1 MTWRRAVRGFLTISS
16 VLFATPFEGGAQPK
30 SPDGGGPPKGEAVY
44 RNLCASCHGRYGR
57 GDGPAAADLAVPLPD
72 FTDSALLA
80 NRSDEE
86 IEKRLRA
93 NASHTPMAP
102 AAALRE
108 GAFLD
113 AIAYVRTLSVP
124 GKHVSLLAGRDIYN
138 GSCWVCHG
146 PEGNGKGPA
155 ARNVSP
161 PPRDF
166 TSPEFRI
173 EGREDEVARVIT
185 EGAAAAIHGSA
196 YMPEWGTRLSPQ
208 QIRDVMEYLKTFRR
222 PGS

>member
-1 MTWRRAVRGFLTISS
+1 MTWRRAFRGCLAISS
-16 VLFATPFEGGAQPK
+16 VLLATPFAGSAQPA
-30 SPDGGGPPKGEAVY
+30 SPDGERAARGESVY

-86 IEKRLRA
+86 VEKRLRA
-93 NASHTPMAP
+93 QASHTPMAP
-102 AAALRE
+102 ATALQE
-108 GAFLD
+108 GAFRD
-113 AIAYVRTLSVP
+113 AIAYVRTLAVP

-185 EGAAAAIHGSA
+185 QGAAAAIHGSA

-208 QIRDVMEYLKTFRR
+208 QIRDVIEYLKTFH
-222 PGS
+222 PAGP

>member
-1 MTWRRAVRGFLTISS
+1 MTWRGAVRGLLAISS
-16 VLFATPFEGGAQPK
+16 VLFATPFAGGAQPA
-30 SPDGGGPPKGEAVY
+30 SPDGGGPPRGEALY

-57 GDGPAAADLAVPLPD
+57 GDGPAAGDLAVALPD

-80 NRSDEE
+80 GRSDDEVE
-86 IEKRLRA
+86 RRLRA

-102 AAALRE
+102 ATALQE
-108 GAFLD
+108 GAFRD
-113 AIAYVRTLSVP
+113 AIAYVRTLAVP

-146 PEGNGKGPA
+146 PEGDGKGPA

-166 TSPEFRI
+166 TSPAFRI

-208 QIRDVMEYLKTFRR
+208 QIRDVIEYLKTFHR

>member
-1 MTWRRAVRGFLTISS
+1 MRWRAGVQGLLAISS
-16 VLFATPFEGGAQPK
+16 VLFAAPFEVGAQ
-30 SPDGGGPPKGEAVY
+30 SASLDRERVARGEAVY
-44 RNLCASCHGRYGR
+44 QNLCSACHGRYGR
-57 GDGPAAADLAVPLPD
+57 GDGPAAGDLAVPLPD
-72 FTDSALLA
+72 FTDAALLA
-80 NRSDEE
+80 KRSDEE
-86 IEKRLRA
+86 VEKRLRA

-102 AAALRE
+102 ATLLQE
-108 GAFLD
+108 NAFGD

-124 GKHVSLLAGRDIYN
+124 GKHVSLLAGRDLYN

-155 ARNVSP
+155 ARNVDP

-173 EGREDEVARVIT
+173 EGREEEVARVIT
-185 EGAAAAIHGSA
+185 EGAVAAIHGSA
-196 YMPEWGTRLSPQ
+196 YMPAWGTQLSPQ
-208 QIRDVMEYLKTFRR
+208 QIRDVMAYIETFGE

>member
-1 MTWRRAVRGFLTISS
+1 MRWREAVQGFLAISS
-16 VLFATPFEGGAQPK
+16 VLFTAPFGVGAQSAP
-30 SPDGGGPPKGEAVY
+30 PDRVARGEAVY
-44 RNLCASCHGRYGR
+44 RNLCSACHGRYGR
-57 GDGPAAADLAVPLPD
+57 GDGPAAGDLAVPLPD
-72 FTDSALLA
+72 FTDPALLA
-80 NRSDEE
+80 SRSDEE
-86 IEKRLRA
+86 VEKRLRA

-102 AAALRE
+102 ATVLDE
-108 GAFLD
+108 NAFRD

-124 GKHVSLLAGRDIYN
+124 GKHVSLLAGRDLYN

-155 ARNVSP
+155 ARNVDP

-173 EGREDEVARVIT
+173 AGREEEVYRTISQ
-185 EGAAAAIHGSA
+185 GAAAAFHGSA

-208 QIRDVMEYLKTFRR
+208 QIRDVMAYIERFGGPR
-222 PGS
+222 P

>member
-1 MTWRRAVRGFLTISS
+1 MRWRAGIQGVLAISS
-16 VLFATPFEGGAQPK
+16 VLLATPFAAGAQAA
-30 SPDGGGPPKGEAVY
+30 SPDRERVARGEAVY
-44 RNLCASCHGRYGR
+44 RNLCSACHGRYGR
-57 GDGPAAADLAVPLPD
+57 GDGPAAGDLAVALPD
-72 FTDSALLA
+72 FTDPARLA
-80 NRSDEE
+80 NRSDQE

-102 AAALRE
+102 ATVLE
-108 GAFLD
+108 ENAFRD

-124 GKHVSLLAGRDIYN
+124 GKHVSLLAGRDLYN

-155 ARNVSP
+155 ARNVDP

-173 EGREDEVARVIT
+173 AGREEEVYRTISM
-185 EGAAAAIHGSA
+185 GAAAAVHGSA
-196 YMPEWGTRLSPQ
+196 YMPAWGTQLSPQ
-208 QIRDVMEYLKTFRR
+208 QIRDVMAYIETFRK
-222 PGS
+222 PVP

>member
-1 MTWRRAVRGFLTISS
+1 
-16 VLFATPFEGGAQPK
+16 VLFAAPFGVGAQLAP
-30 SPDGGGPPKGEAVY
+30 PDRERVARGEAVY
-44 RNLCASCHGRYGR
+44 RNLCSACHGRYGR
-57 GDGPAAADLAVPLPD
+57 GDGPAAGDLAVPLPD
-72 FTDSALLA
+72 FTDPALLA

-86 IEKRLRA
+86 VEKRLRA

-102 AAALRE
+102 ATVLE
-108 GAFLD
+108 GNAFRD

-124 GKHVSLLAGRDIYN
+124 GKHVSLLAGRDLYN

-155 ARNVSP
+155 ARNVDP

-173 EGREDEVARVIT
+173 AGREEEVYRTISM
-185 EGAAAAIHGSA
+185 GAAAAIHGSA

-208 QIRDVMEYLKTFRR
+208 QIRDVMAYIETFQK